1 MKNEDISLIVVGEK
15 IGHIDIE
22 NSRNQKLKHEFAL
35 HIDQHFT
42 IIISSYQFDGLYR
55 RPMDAIF
62 NRKQCETAFWSVKGS
77 FIPYLQILNWNHR
90 QQG

>member
-35 HIDQHFT
+35 YIDQHLK
-42 IIISSYQFDGLYR
+42 IER
-55 RPMDAIF
+55 DALPL
-62 NRKQCETAFWSVKGS
+62 KVKTK
-77 FIPYLQILNWNHR
+77 LNVKYAKKLL
-90 QQG
+90 